1 MRLSFYPDE
10 RMMRALWACLTPLI
24 RAEFNSAWA
33 DERPGSRASFAAVV
47 EEIRASN
54 LVKERL
60 LFHVRRGFIMRA
72 SVQANFGGLY
82 ERVGHS

>member
-10 RMMRALWACLTPLI
+10 RNDARTEGLLTPLI

-47 EEIRASN
+47 QEIQASN